1 MTDPTP
7 LSSLSSAL
15 ADVVARTAP
24 SVVAVRSH
32 RARATGF
39 VWKPGLIV
47 TADEALADE
56 GEVEIGLPD
65 GSTTAATIAGRDHT
79 TDIALLRADT
89 ALAPVKLATTVP
101 PLGALSVVI
110 ATNRDTPSA
119 ALGMVS
125 LSGKSW
131 RSLRGGDIDARIELD
146 VRLRSSQQGGLALD
160 ASGEAF
166 GMAVL
171 GPRRVLV
178 IPTATIERVA
188 AQLEARGRIA
198 RGYLGLGLQPVRLDD
213 GVGAMVM
220 NVDKAGPS
228 AAAGIRQGDVIV
240 AVNDQK
246 LSGVRAL
253 SRTLGPASVGAV
265 VDVAA
270 RRGGE
275 PVSFKVTVG
284 REARGVSEDIAPEIV
299 LSLEIDDPALAD
311 RLAALLG
318 NIAGVRLA
326 GPGEKAT
333 ATIVTRDPRIMP
345 DDIAL
350 TQRELDVLALMAE
363 GGSNKMIARQLN
375 ISVHT
380 VKFHVGSLLDKLDAT
395 GRTDAV
401 AHAARRGVIEL

>member
-24 SVVAVRSH
+24 SVLSVHSH
-32 RARATGF
+32 RSRATGF

-56 GEVEIGLPD
+56 GSVEISLPD
-65 GSTTAATIAGRDHT
+65 GSRVAATVAGRDHT
-79 TDIALLRADT
+79 TDIALLRIDA
-89 ALAPVKLATTVP
+89 AIAPVKLTTAVP
-101 PLGALSVVI
+101 ALGTLSIVV

-125 LSGKSW
+125 ASGKSW

-146 VRLRSSQQGGLALD
+146 VRLRGSQQGGLALD
-160 ASGEAF
+160 ASGDAF

-188 AQLEARGRIA
+188 PQLEARGRIA

-213 GVGAMVM
+213 GIGAMVM

-253 SRTLGPASVGAV
+253 SRTLGPSSVGTV
-265 VDVAA
+265 VDIAA

-275 PVSFKVTVG
+275 PVSFKVTIG
-284 REARGVSEDIAPEIV
+284 ERPEA
-299 LSLEIDDPALAD
+299 
-311 RLAALLG
+311 
-318 NIAGVRLA
+318 
-326 GPGEKAT
+326 
-333 ATIVTRDPRIMP
+333 
-345 DDIAL
+345 
-350 TQRELDVLALMAE
+350 
-363 GGSNKMIARQLN
+363 
-375 ISVHT
+375 
-380 VKFHVGSLLDKLDAT
+380 
-395 GRTDAV
+395 
-401 AHAARRGVIEL
+401 

>member
-1 MTDPTP
+1 MTDPTS

-24 SVVAVRSH
+24 AVVSVHSH
-32 RARATGF
+32 RSRATGF
-39 VWKPGLIV
+39 AWKPGLIV

-65 GSTTAATIAGRDHT
+65 GSRAAATIVGRDHT
-79 TDIALLRADT
+79 TDIALLRAEVAT
-89 ALAPVKLATTVP
+89 APFKLAATVP
-101 PLGALSVVI
+101 PLGALAIVV
-110 ATNRDTPSA
+110 ATHRDTPSA

-125 LSGKSW
+125 ASGSGW
-131 RSLRGGDIDARIELD
+131 RSLRGGEIDARIELD
-146 VRLRSSQQGGLALD
+146 VRLRGSQQGGLVLS
-160 ASGEAF
+160 ASGEAL

-188 AQLEARGRIA
+188 AQLETRGRIA

-253 SRTLGPASVGAV
+253 SRTLGPSSVGAV

-284 REARGVSEDIAPEIV
+284 ERPEA
-299 LSLEIDDPALAD
+299 
-311 RLAALLG
+311 
-318 NIAGVRLA
+318 
-326 GPGEKAT
+326 
-333 ATIVTRDPRIMP
+333 
-345 DDIAL
+345 
-350 TQRELDVLALMAE
+350 
-363 GGSNKMIARQLN
+363 
-375 ISVHT
+375 
-380 VKFHVGSLLDKLDAT
+380 
-395 GRTDAV
+395 
-401 AHAARRGVIEL
+401 